1 MFAAYADNSTDG
13 GFLWD
18 GMGKYGRIWEYI
30 AANTYFTYAPIPS
43 HIYRAE
49 HRCLPHGTILY
60 AMSSAYAGYGIHGRL
75 REILGDLGRKF
86 LAAYISRIRGLW
98 RTWAADAAKYQ
109 VLSAGLPASHTLP
122 YFPISI
128 ARHTGVRLTIP
139 CRMPSP
145 AGQSLCRYPI
155 TNFGRHEVS
164 GGGLQRH
171 QNTGAEQKHSTVGW

>member
-75 REILGDLGRKF
+75 REILGDFGRKF

-98 RTWAADAAKYQ
+98 HTWAADAAGCCRRACPPPT
-109 VLSAGLPASHTLP
+109 LSHTLS

-128 ARHTGVRLTIP
+128 VRHTGVHLTIP
-139 CRMPSP
+139 YRMPSP
-145 AGQSLCRYPI
+145 SLGEVYAGINNKLW
-155 TNFGRHEVS
+155 RHEVP
-164 GGGLQRH
+164 GGVL
-171 QNTGAEQKHSTVGW
+171 